1 MKWTH
6 NYKTLTKVNIQMTV
20 LINFQHFFF
29 FLLTDS
35 ATAQLQQNVFSGQF
49 DWGSHADIR
58 AGLRESAI

>member
-20 LINFQHFFF
+20 LINFQFF

-35 ATAQLQQNVFSGQF
+35 ATAQLHQPAFSGQF
-49 DWGSHADIR
+49 DWDSHADSR